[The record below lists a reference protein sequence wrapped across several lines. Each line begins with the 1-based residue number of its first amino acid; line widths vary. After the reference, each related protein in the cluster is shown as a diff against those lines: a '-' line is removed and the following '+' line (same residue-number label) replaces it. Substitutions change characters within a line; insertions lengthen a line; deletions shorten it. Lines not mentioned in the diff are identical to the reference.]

1 MDVLLTNYSVHHEDL
16 AILTPYIAQK
26 ELIKRKLSNEAKNI
40 KVRTI
45 TESQGTHTH
54 YVVTYT
60 INESANVLTEVLI
73 LCSLL
78 FR

>member
-54 YVVTYT
+54 CVATYT
-60 INESANVLTEVLI
+60 ISESANVLTEVLI

-78 FR
+78 YR